1 MKSLFGNVV
10 LEIQNNVG
18 SAESTS
24 VLVCPFDGIKSSSE
38 LPSIIYRGINATTFD
53 VNLTWSRSAASLLGF
68 LIANFPFSSSFS
80 SVSLSI
86 PPVEQILETG
96 VYCFKLR
103 LYPVESLSE
112 FESTRVDSFMIE
124 VTDLKTGNVVVSGAL
139 TPELIAK
146 LSDMHSISVTN
157 ISN

>member
-18 SAESTS
+18 SLESTS
-24 VLVCPFDGIKSSSE
+24 VLVSPFDGIKSSSE

-68 LIANFPFSSSFS
+68 LIANFPFNSSFS

-96 VYCFKLR
+96 VYCFKVR
-103 LYPVESLSE
+103 IYPVESLSE
-112 FESTRVDSFMIE
+112 FDLTSADSFMIE
-124 VTDLKTGNVVVSGAL
+124 VTDLKAGNVIVSGAL
-139 TPELIAK
+139 TLELISK
-146 LSDMHSISVTN
+146 LSEMHSISVTN
-157 ISN
+157 IGD